1 LGMTERIYK
10 LQPNRTLA
18 LRGFDQLGASAAL
31 HAATDSSF
39 KVSGI
44 FRDPADFAVLILWDA
59 DDFYEHPSIKYLPDF
74 NFAGTTLTFDAA
86 YDAGL
91 QPLDSP
97 KYNWIDWATLDSIRA
112 DGTSAQVRM
121 WDFAMLQAGSFGAA
135 AGVFDFET
143 GSGLQPYD
151 RVSLWFLNL
160 AYDFIV
166 SPSISSVEYQF
177 FAHGTG
183 TVHSIS
189 VNGRTY
195 THTESNAAG
204 ESSADQATALVAAV
218 NSGSGDP
225 QVSAAIGSVP
235 HAVKLTVNPAAAGHG
250 VPISGSDGNAGTSL
264 SLTTLATV
272 VDNLRD
278 QINATDWVS
287 ANTTHSLIAAS
298 SPTSLT
304 VKAGRYG
311 KVSTNGT
318 AVTSVSGIPFVGLT
332 SGLAFRIDGTEYTI
346 ASVDGPR
353 AITLT
358 ASAGTQTNVSYL
370 AERGGVDGNMIE
382 MYSLNKTDTLKC
394 TQGNV
399 RFSGG
404 SSDATWRCS
413 VDFATRGIDQLR
425 QCWLTFAPPL
435 ANGAAFVDTEW
446 HAEFTNWALT
456 GPEATRALQ
465 VAGPGSTRIEETDSA
480 CTYSGNFWLSEQG
493 FFSQSF
499 GKVASTLRVTNPP
512 SKSSIGDSV
521 TVHYSCGF
529 QHDVY
534 IGTSL
539 YKDRATA
546 GIRLDGDAETELNCY
561 LDNEPAVNTRRKV
574 RSRVAEGSHSVVIR
588 LKTPGALYFD
598 FLEAV
603 VPSDIPDPPPAR
615 TNIAPALD
623 YSTDHSYKLSP
634 ARLMWNFDR
643 LGFEGPM
650 NEYIGIFWWNQRKRT
665 GAVIPSLTV
674 SFDGNWVGNDT
685 IVLSLSGSEIGKT
698 VFPADTTSTIASHFA
713 RYINAVFVGLWA
725 QAAANVLTVSVR
737 SPAYSFVVTAI
748 KTSTNGTFAISPASG
763 SLKNGNLGTWVVDPS
778 QSPAL
783 NRGAREWHADLYSE
797 CRARGREIVTA
808 ESMELVNP
816 PDGFAA
822 KFHDGTAVSTDEGFG
837 SLHSTHCA
845 QSPLMLAYQQA
856 VLTNIADL
864 QAAAGLT
871 PSLQCGEFLW
881 WFFPHRDAS
890 GVTSMAYYDDATAAA
905 AQAALG
911 RPLQLFSSPNDDPD
925 VNDGADATFLRS
937 RLRDHVAALVAQ
949 VRSAHPNARFE
960 VLFPYDVNHPTP
972 VGVHGELGGKLN
984 RFINFP
990 VEWESKLSSGFD
1002 VLKMEALAFGGNLR
1016 NLDLARTAIR
1026 FPIDLG
1032 WPLNS
1037 IRYLVPVFGPATPW
1051 EKEWAIAIGEGIPVT
1066 NLWAFDQVSIFGL
1079 RVRELGLP
1087 GRSVYFGR

>member
-1 LGMTERIYK
+1 MTERIYK

-31 HAATDSSF
+31 HAATSNSF
-39 KVSGI
+39 KVSGT

-74 NFAGTTLTFDAA
+74 NFAGTTLTFDVV
-86 YDAGL
+86 YDSGL

-97 KYNWIDWATLDSIRA
+97 KYNWIDWATLDATRA
-112 DGTSAQVRM
+112 DGTTAQVRL
-121 WDFAMLQAGSFGAA
+121 WDFATLQAGDFTAA
-135 AGVFDFET
+135 AGVFHFEAGT
-143 GSGLQPYD
+143 DLQPYD

-166 SPSISSVEYQF
+166 PPSISSVEYSF

-183 TVHSIS
+183 TVHAIT
-189 VNGRTY
+189 VNGRNY
-195 THTESNAAG
+195 THTESNTAG
-204 ESSADQATALVAAV
+204 ESSGDQASALVAAI

-225 QVSAAIGSVP
+225 QVTASIGSVP
-235 HAVKLTVNPAAAGHG
+235 YAVKLTVNPAAAGRG
-250 VPISGSDGNAGTSL
+250 VAISGSDGNAGTSL

-272 VDNLRD
+272 VDDLRD
-278 QINATDWVS
+278 QINATGWIH
-287 ANTTHSLIAAS
+287 ANTTHSLIATS
-298 SPTSLT
+298 TPTSLT

-311 KVSTNGT
+311 TVSTSGT
-318 AVTSVSGIPFVGLT
+318 TVSWISGTRFTGLRA
-332 SGLAFRIDGTEYTI
+332 GFPFRINGAEYAI
-346 ASVDGPR
+346 ASVDGPEG
-353 AITLT
+353 ITLT
-358 ASAGTQTNVSYL
+358 ASAGTQTAVPYL
-370 AERGGVDGNMIE
+370 AERGGVDGNLIE
-382 MYSLNKTDTLKC
+382 MYSLHRTDTLKC
-394 TQGNV
+394 TEASV

-404 SSDATWRCS
+404 TGNATWRCS
-413 VDFATRGIDQLR
+413 VDFSARGIDQIR
-425 QCWLTFAPPL
+425 QCWLTFAPAL
-435 ANGAAFVDTEW
+435 ANGAAFTDTEW
-446 HAEFTNWALT
+446 QAQFTNWALT
-456 GPEATRALQ
+456 GPDATRALQ
-465 VAGPGSTRIEETDSA
+465 VAGPGSRRIEETDSA
-480 CTYSGNFWLSEQG
+480 CEYSGASWRSEEG
-493 FFSQSF
+493 FFSNSF
-499 GKVASTLRVTNPP
+499 AKVASTV
-512 SKSSIGDSV
+512 GDSV
-521 TVHYSCGF
+521 TVRYTCGF
-529 QHDVY
+529 LHDLY
-534 IGTSL
+534 LGTSL
-539 YKDRATA
+539 YTDRGIA
-546 GIRLDGDAETELNCY
+546 GIRLDGDGETDLNCY
-561 LDNEPAVNTRRKV
+561 LLNNPGVNTRRKF
-574 RSRVAEGSHSVVIR
+574 RTGVAAGAHTVAIR
-588 LKTPGALYFD
+588 LKAPGHLYFD
-598 FLEAV
+598 FLEAA
-603 VPSDIPDPPPAR
+603 VPSDVPEPPPAR
-615 TNIAPALD
+615 TNISPALD

-643 LGFEGPM
+643 LGFQGPM
-650 NEYIGIFWWNQRKRT
+650 NEYIGIFWWNQRKRI

-674 SFDGNWVGNDT
+674 SFDGNWAGEDT
-685 IVLSLSGSEIGKT
+685 VVLSLSGSEIGKT

-725 QAAANVLTVSVR
+725 RAAANVLTISVR
-737 SPAYSFVVTAI
+737 SPAYSFVVSAV
-748 KTSTNGTFAISPASG
+748 KTSANGTFTISPASG
-763 SLKNGNLGTWVVDPS
+763 SLQNGNLGTWVVDPA

-797 CRARGREIVTA
+797 CHARGREIVTA

-881 WFFPHRDAS
+881 WFFPYLDAT

-911 RPLQLFSSPNDDPD
+911 RPLQLFTHPNDDPN
-925 VNDGADATFLRS
+925 VNGGADATFLRS
-937 RLRDHVAALVAQ
+937 RLRDHVDDLIAH
-949 VRSAHPNARFE
+949 VRGVHPNARFE
-960 VLFPYDVNHPTP
+960 MLFAYDVNHPTP
-972 VGVHGELGGKLN
+972 ADPDHKLGGRLN

-990 VEWESKLSSGFD
+990 VEWESKQSAGFD
-1002 VLKMEALAFGGNLR
+1002 VLKLEALAFGGNLR
-1016 NLDLARTAIR
+1016 DLDLARTAIR

-1032 WPLNS
+1032 WPLDS

-1051 EKEWAIAIGEGIPVT
+1051 EKEWAIAIGEGIPIT

-1079 RVRELGLP
+1079 RVRELGLL